1 VLCVWHGSASGC
13 SSSGCGC
20 VGGADSVGGLNPFWE
35 NVRQNS
41 FFWMCDID
49 KRVKYPQYPSLFSF
63 FLPFIFLFSFPI
75 YLKLVGVIKKA
86 ACSFGCWLM
95 AGADLL

>member
-1 VLCVWHGSASGC
+1 
-13 SSSGCGC
+13 
-20 VGGADSVGGLNPFWE
+20 VGGLNPFWE

-86 ACSFGCWLM
+86 ACSFGCWLT